1 MARQI
6 VVDIIGDSTKF
17 TKATNDVV
25 KATVTMESRLDRVKK
40 SLMTGFGAGV
50 GISAVDLASRGLST
64 VVDYMK
70 DATAAASDQA
80 EAQSKVNVVFGQQ
93 SRVITQWASTSARA
107 MGMSKT
113 AALDAAGSL
122 GNLFDGLGLAEDATV
137 SMSKNIV
144 QLAADLGSFNNVST
158 DEALTALK
166 SGLLGEAEPMRRFGV
181 ALNETAVQSQA
192 AKMGLVEM
200 IKVGGKLKPYISDA
214 AKIQA
219 RYALILEGTANA
231 QGDFARTADGM
242 ANSQKTLDA
251 ALEDLSAEVGKF
263 LVGPAKDLVHFFTM
277 LVAGSRTSGG
287 AIQEFL
293 NQQRQLRGEVN
304 AGKDPLDVLTR
315 GLASLVAQTDETKVI
330 TAEAAREFNWL
341 GRMAGQTA
349 QDIMDLWKFYREG
362 GASVEEATRLV
373 KDFLRSVVLTGET
386 TTTVT
391 PLLSSGWAEAMG
403 VVRKETIVTTGAL
416 DHLVTA
422 VQGAVGTSLRT
433 MDEAKEPWR
442 TAWQQLAAWAKN
454 PFRPEAFEKWLEK
467 RHQQAIENAK
477 KAAEA
482 GKPGLEKRWRA
493 VARAMKSPVMRA
505 LLEIGVG
512 VQEALGMIA
521 LVKAAGKGLRKSALG
536 WFSVFGNDNDGGRGG
551 GGGGG
556 GNGGGG
562 DGGGGGSPH
571 QPSTGKNAR
580 GTPFWRGGR
589 TWVGEEG
596 PEIIDLPRGT
606 AIHSNRDSM
615 AMTAGGGGNAYT
627 INVNVAPGGDLVQT
641 GRQIVEA
648 IRQYERRSGAVWRSA

>member
-93 SRVITQWASTSARA
+93 SRVITQWASTAARA

-166 SGLLGEAEPMRRFGV
+166 AGLLGEAEPMRRFGV

-386 TTTVT
+386 TTAVT
-391 PLLSSGWAEAMG
+391 PLLTSSWKQMMG
-403 VVRKETIVTTGAL
+403 VAVEAGHSIYGGLVRPVKRAMHDMFKTASDAKGPWKAAMKALRDAGRDPFEDKDFAGWMERKAAKFVRRAQREFRQGKGDMRKEARAL
-416 DHLVTA
+416 AYVMTNPVLVA
-422 VQGAVGTSLRT
+422 L
-433 MDEAKEPWR
+433 AKTQEEIQ
-442 TAWQQLAAWAKN
+442 ALANA
-454 PFRPEAFEKWLEK
+454 RLVIDVVEK
-467 RHQQAIENAK
+467 RLGGFRRNGNGPAEN
-477 KAAEA
+477 
-482 GKPGLEKRWRA
+482 
-493 VARAMKSPVMRA
+493 
-505 LLEIGVG
+505 
-512 VQEALGMIA
+512 
-521 LVKAAGKGLRKSALG
+521 KGNR
-536 WFSVFGNDNDGGRGG
+536 GNGNGNGN
-551 GGGGG
+551 GG
-556 GNGGGG
+556 GNG
-562 DGGGGGSPH
+562 GGGGGSPH

-580 GTPFWRGGR
+580 GTSGWRGGWS
-589 TWVGEEG
+589 WVGEQG
-596 PEIIDLPRGT
+596 PELMNVPTGT
-606 AIHSNRDSM
+606 VIKSNPESM
-615 AMTAGGGGNAYT
+615 AMAAAAGGGGNAYT

-648 IRQYERRSGAVWRSA
+648 IRQYERRSGKVWRAA